1 MRGKKTS
8 EADKEKVKAVV
19 YLNPTATHSD
29 ISRET
34 GIPRPTIINMLKDEN
49 FLDKDKFDEARQRKK
64 VEFINDAWEIVKKAA
79 LKINLKLDTMDAE
92 ALQKVN
98 IRDLAVA
105 LGTIYDKQALASGE
119 PTQISERVEPTPELV
134 KEMEEKVQKLKQ
146 LTGS

>member
-1 MRGKKTS
+1 
-8 EADKEKVKAVV
+8 
-19 YLNPTATHSD
+19 
-29 ISRET
+29 
-34 GIPRPTIINMLKDEN
+34 
-49 FLDKDKFDEARQRKK
+49 
-64 VEFINDAWEIVKKAA
+64 
-79 LKINLKLDTMDAE
+79 MDAE